1 MVYRWPSKMAACQ
14 EHLPQA
20 SRRARAASP
29 FFRVR
34 CQRGLSF
41 IAAPKNHLI
50 WFPTSPQ
57 VRYECRMAGQ
67 AVDHVPPAGK
77 LGDTPPRSESTGG
90 ALGEI
95 QPTLPF
101 VAPRHVA
108 HVDAHG

>member
-41 IAAPKNHLI
+41 SAAPKKHLI

-77 LGDTPPRSESTGG
+77 RAITPAGSDTTGDAGGNADPILVAIAPGEPPLGAAE
-90 ALGEI
+90 A
-95 QPTLPF
+95 
-101 VAPRHVA
+101 
-108 HVDAHG
+108 